1 MAWTNGRPGAV
12 PFFVVLAVLVSLL
25 LLQTVAFLD
34 RWLYVGF
41 SLVLILF
48 FADHVRLHF
57 RTVRERDTARHAAQ
71 RLELD
76 LLKQHLKPH
85 FLMNTLT
92 ALAGW
97 IEESP
102 RTAVRM
108 VDALADAF
116 RTLVDVSGRAL
127 IPLEAELA
135 LSRAHLEMM
144 RSEERRVGTECVS
157 TVRYRW
163 SPLN

>member
-1 MAWTNGRPGAV
+1 M
-12 PFFVVLAVLVSLL
+12 
-25 LLQTVAFLD
+25 
-34 RWLYVGF
+34 
-41 SLVLILF
+41 LF

-57 RTVRERDTARHAAQ
+57 RTVREQDMARYAAQ

-102 RTAVRM
+102 HTAVRM
-108 VDALADAF
+108 VDALADEF
-116 RTLVDVSGRAL
+116 RTLVDVFGRDRKRVVTGKSVAV
-127 IPLEAELA
+127 
-135 LSRAHLEMM
+135 
-144 RSEERRVGTECVS
+144 RVG
-157 TVRYRW
+157 RGGRGMIKKKQ
-163 SPLN
+163 

>member
-1 MAWTNGRPGAV
+1 MYWHTLSLHVALPI
-12 PFFVVLAVLVSLL
+12 LVSLL

-57 RTVRERDTARHAAQ
+57 RTVRERDTARYAAQ

-85 FLMNTLT
+85 FLMNTFT

-108 VDALADAF
+108 VDGLADEC
-116 RTLVDVSGRAL
+116 RKLVDVSGR
-127 IPLEAELA
+127 
-135 LSRAHLEMM
+135 
-144 RSEERRVGTECVS
+144 SEEQS
-157 TVRYRW
+157 F
-163 SPLN
+163 

>member
-1 MAWTNGRPGAV
+1 MA
-12 PFFVVLAVLVSLL
+12 
-25 LLQTVAFLD
+25 
-34 RWLYVGF
+34 
-41 SLVLILF
+41 
-48 FADHVRLHF
+48 
-57 RTVRERDTARHAAQ
+57 RDAAQ

-102 RTAVRM
+102 HPAVRM
-108 VDALADAF
+108 VDALADEF

-127 IPLEAELA
+127 IPLAAELA
-135 LSRAHLEMM
+135 LCRAHLAAMGF
-144 RSEERRVGTECVS
+144 RRDQAFVLDA
-157 TVRYRW
+157 RLDQD
-163 SPLN
+163 SPAVPPAVLPPLFEKAFTHGSHAWQTFV

>member
-1 MAWTNGRPGAV
+1 MAWTNGRPGAM

-57 RTVRERDTARHAAQ
+57 RTVRERDTARYAAQ

-76 LLKQHLKPH
+76 LLKQHLKP
-85 FLMNTLT
+85 
-92 ALAGW
+92 
-97 IEESP
+97 
-102 RTAVRM
+102 
-108 VDALADAF
+108 
-116 RTLVDVSGRAL
+116 
-127 IPLEAELA
+127 
-135 LSRAHLEMM
+135 
-144 RSEERRVGTECVS
+144 RSEEHTSELQSLMRISYAVF
-157 TVRYRW
+157 
-163 SPLN
+163 

>member
-1 MAWTNGRPGAV
+1 MRISDWSSDV
-12 PFFVVLAVLVSLL
+12 CSSDL
-25 LLQTVAFLD
+25 FLD

-57 RTVRERDTARHAAQ
+57 RTVRERDTARYAAQ

-108 VDALADAF
+108 VDALADEF

-127 IPLEAELA
+127 IPLE
-135 LSRAHLEMM
+135 
-144 RSEERRVGTECVS
+144 RSEAHTSELQSLLRIP
-157 TVRYRW
+157 Y
-163 SPLN
+163 P

>member
-1 MAWTNGRPGAV
+1 MA
-12 PFFVVLAVLVSLL
+12 
-25 LLQTVAFLD
+25 
-34 RWLYVGF
+34 LY
-41 SLVLILF
+41 S
-48 FADHVRLHF
+48 
-57 RTVRERDTARHAAQ
+57 AQ

-102 RTAVRM
+102 HTAVRM
-108 VDALADAF
+108 VDALADEF

-127 IPLEAELA
+127 IPLEDELA
-135 LSRAHLEMM
+135 LCREHLEVMGF
-144 RSEERRVGTECVS
+144 RRAPAYVLDARLDPESTAVPPEVS
-157 TVRYRW
+157 LTLIRITFNQRTANRGV
-163 SPLN
+163 

>member
-1 MAWTNGRPGAV
+1 MP
-12 PFFVVLAVLVSLL
+12 FVVVRAVLVSLL
-25 LLQTVAFLD
+25 LLQTVDFLD

-57 RTVRERDTARHAAQ
+57 RTVRERDMARYAAQ

-76 LLKQHLKPH
+76 LLKKHLKPH

-97 IEESP
+97 IEDP
-102 RTAVRM
+102 PHTAVRM
-108 VDALADAF
+108 VDALADEF
-116 RTLVDVSGRAL
+116 STLVDVSGRAL
-127 IPLEAELA
+127 IPLDAELA
-135 LSRAHLEMM
+135 
-144 RSEERRVGTECVS
+144 
-157 TVRYRW
+157 RYGANNQRTGAVTG
-163 SPLN
+163 